1 MRQHSLGGL
10 VDKSSGIGVLDKAMA
25 VLHAV
30 AEKPC
35 NLNDLCARTT
45 LPRATAHR
53 LAIGL
58 ETHRLLVRDADGL
71 WHTGPGL
78 GELAATASDSLLDA
92 AASVLPRLREITGE
106 SVQIYRR
113 EGTVRV
119 CVASM
124 EPPTGLRDTVL
135 VGARLPMTAGS
146 GAKVLLAWADSQT
159 QRIVLPDAEFGERVL
174 LEVRRRG
181 WAQSA
186 GEREPGVASVAAPVR
201 DGNDTVVA
209 AISVSGPIDRIGR
222 KPGARW
228 AADLLA
234 AADALHK
241 RL

>member
-35 NLNDLCARTT
+35 NLNDLCARTS

-53 LAIGL
+53 LAVGL
-58 ETHRLLVRDADGL
+58 ETHRLLVRDVDGL
-71 WHTGPGL
+71 WRTGPGL
-78 GELAATASDSLLDA
+78 GELAASASDALLDA

-124 EPPTGLRDTVL
+124 EPPAGLRDTVL

-159 QRIVLPDAEFGERVL
+159 QRAVLPDAEFSERVL
-174 LEVRRRG
+174 IEVRRRG

-201 DGNDTVVA
+201 DSNDTVVA